1 MWEQANAVVDFIIL
15 SGAVI
20 EFYSKML
27 EEKQKSMRSN
37 IFY

>member
-1 MWEQANAVVDFIIL
+1 MWEQANAVVDFIFV

-27 EEKQKSMRSN
+27 EEKQKSMQSN
-37 IFY
+37 VFY